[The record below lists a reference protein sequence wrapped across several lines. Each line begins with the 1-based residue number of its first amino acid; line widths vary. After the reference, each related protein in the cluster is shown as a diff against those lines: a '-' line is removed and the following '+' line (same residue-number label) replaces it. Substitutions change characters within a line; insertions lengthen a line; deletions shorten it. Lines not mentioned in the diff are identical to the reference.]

1 VTAGTG
7 KKMFRGE
14 AKRSLAGFLL
24 SETMISTLIFA
35 AISMGL
41 LMGFTALE
49 RNYTATTDFATNHAD
64 EMRISDY
71 LALDLRRALSVEAAR
86 NDTTI
91 YIPSYYDSTGT
102 PQTPVLD
109 GSGGVYYGAAGS
121 SVRIH
126 YYLSGGTIYR
136 QQGAANPVALAVNV
150 QDFIF
155 DITDA
160 GKVVSTRITF
170 NPTFVAGRASA
181 DATAAT
187 AFYNTT
193 LLRNTRTDNQIGV
206 Y

>member
-1 VTAGTG
+1 MTLVLLRKHSG
-7 KKMFRGE
+7 
-14 AKRSLAGFLL
+14 GFLL
-24 SETMISTLIFA
+24 SEMMISTIIFA
-35 AISMGL
+35 AISLGL

-49 RNYTATTDFATNHAD
+49 RNYTATSDFALNHAD
-64 EMRISDY
+64 KMRISDF
-71 LALDLRRALSVEAAR
+71 LALDLRRALSLDAAQ

-91 YIPSYYDSTGT
+91 YIPSYYDQSGQ

-121 SVRIH
+121 SVSVH

-136 QQGAANPVALAVNV
+136 QQNGGTPVALAINV

-155 DITDA
+155 NVIDS

-170 NPTFVAGRASA
+170 NPPFPSGRASS
-181 DATAAT
+181 DATAGT

-193 LLRNTRTDNQIGV
+193 LLRNTRTDNHIGV

>member
-1 VTAGTG
+1 
-7 KKMFRGE
+7 MHQ
-14 AKRSLAGFLL
+14 RSNRRLSSDKAVAGFLL
-24 SETMISTLIFA
+24 SEMMISTLIFA
-35 AISMGL
+35 SISLGL

-49 RNYTATTDFATNHAD
+49 RNYSASSDFALNHAD
-64 EMRISDY
+64 QMRISDY
-71 LALDLRRALSVEAAR
+71 LALDLRRALALQAAR

-91 YIPSYYDSTGT
+91 FIPNYYDASGN
-102 PQTPVLD
+102 PQTPALN
-109 GSGGVYYGAAGS
+109 GNGGVYYGAAGS
-121 SVRIH
+121 SVTIH

-136 QQGAANPVALAVNV
+136 QQNNGTPIALAVNV

-155 DITDA
+155 DITDQ

-187 AFYNTT
+187 AFYNVT
-193 LLRNTRTDNQIGV
+193 LLRNTRTDNNIGV

>member
-1 VTAGTG
+1 MINVSN
-7 KKMFRGE
+7 KKAQG
-14 AKRSLAGFLL
+14 GFLL
-24 SETMISTLIFA
+24 SEMMISTILFA

-41 LMGFTALE
+41 LMGFTALQ
-49 RNYTATTDFATNHAD
+49 RNYTATSDFALNHAD
-64 EMRISDY
+64 QMRISDY
-71 LALDLRRALSVEAAR
+71 LALDLRRALSINAAR

-91 YIPSYYDSTGT
+91 YIPPYYDQTGQ
-102 PQTPVLD
+102 PQTPTLD
-109 GSGGVYYGAAGS
+109 GSGGVYYGIAGS
-121 SVRIH
+121 SVSVH

-136 QQGAANPVALAVNV
+136 QQNGGTPVALAVNV

-155 DITDA
+155 DVTDS

-170 NPTFVAGRASA
+170 NPTFTSGRASA

-187 AFYNTT
+187 AFYNVT